1 MRISPAQS
9 RAARAFLQWSQ
20 AELEKKTGVCIRTI
34 RNFEGEVRQPHE
46 HTLAAIWKAF
56 ASHGVEFLPQ
66 NRGGEGVRFKKVPW
80 RSPRKEGRRPLRGE
94 GRTRASEGNPS
105 RS

>member
-1 MRISPAQS
+1 MPVRQPAAPPMLHISPAQS

-66 NRGGEGVRFKKVPW
+66 NRGGEGVRFKKVFPMAE
-80 RSPRKEGRRPLRGE
+80 SSQRGPATIA
-94 GRTRASEGNPS
+94 R
-105 RS
+105 